1 VTHAILLALA
11 PVFFVLAL
19 GYGAGKW
26 RVANNRQ
33 IDALNALVMDFA
45 LPASLFVAMATA
57 SRSEMVA
64 QAPLFAIFGVVMLV
78 VWLISFVF
86 RRRVAKIG
94 TADAALQAL
103 TIAYPNLAGVGLPIV
118 SAVLGPEGVVPIA
131 LALAAGSIVV
141 TPISLILVEMS
152 TAQAQTSQ
160 STTTR
165 VLTALRHTVTKPVV
179 IAPALGILLS
189 LSGLQLNSV
198 VESSLMLIG
207 RTAAGVA
214 LFLTGLI
221 LSAQAFRMD
230 GKVLTATA
238 MADVIRPLLTAALVA
253 CLSLPSETAKTAIL
267 LAAIPSGFFGILFAV
282 NYKQDSATAGSM
294 VLASTV
300 FSIVTLA
307 IAIAMLFP
315 D

>member
-1 VTHAILLALA
+1 MAHAILLALA

-26 RVANNRQ
+26 RVANNHQ

-57 SRSEMVA
+57 SRTEMLA
-64 QAPLFAIFGVVMLV
+64 QAPLFAIFGAVMLV

-86 RRRVAKIG
+86 RRRIAKVG

-118 SAVLGPEGVVPIA
+118 SAVLGPQGVVPIA
-131 LALAAGSIVV
+131 LALAAGSILV

-152 TAQAQTSQ
+152 TAQTQTTQ
-160 STTTR
+160 STASR
-165 VLTALRHTVTKPVV
+165 VLTALRHAVTKPVV
-179 IAPALGILLS
+179 IAPALGILVS
-189 LSGLQLNSV
+189 LSGVQLNDV

-221 LSAQAFRMD
+221 LSAQSFRMD
-230 GKVLTATA
+230 GKVVTATA
-238 MADVIRPLLTAALVA
+238 MADVIRPLLTAAIVV
-253 CLSLPSETAKTAIL
+253 CLPLPAETAKTAIL
-267 LAAIPSGFFGILFAV
+267 LGAIPSGFFGILFAV

-300 FSIVTLA
+300 FSVITLA
-307 IAIAMLFP
+307 VAIAVMFP
-315 D
+315 G

>member
-1 VTHAILLALA
+1 MAHAILLALA

-26 RVANNRQ
+26 RVANNHQ

-57 SRSEMVA
+57 SRTQMLA
-64 QAPLFAIFGVVMLV
+64 QAPLFAIFGCVMLL
-78 VWLISFVF
+78 VWLISFAF
-86 RRRVAKIG
+86 RRRFAKVG

-118 SAVLGPEGVVPIA
+118 SAVLGPDGVVPIA
-131 LALAAGSIVV
+131 LALAAGSIIV
-141 TPISLILVEMS
+141 TPISLILVEVS

-160 STTTR
+160 STTAR
-165 VLTALRHTVTKPVV
+165 ILTALRHAVTKPVV
-179 IAPALGILLS
+179 IAPAFGILLS
-189 LSGLQLNSV
+189 LFGLQLDSV
-198 VESSLMLIG
+198 LESCLMLIG

-221 LSAQAFRMD
+221 LSAQSFRMD
-230 GKVLTATA
+230 GKVVTATA
-238 MADVIRPLLTAALVA
+238 MADVIRPLLTAALVV
-253 CLSLPSETAKTAIL
+253 CLPVSSDTARTAIL

-300 FSIVTLA
+300 FSVITLA
-307 IAIAMLFP
+307 IGIAVLFP